1 MQIHRQVHRRIL
13 IQLAILLIV
22 AVGLFVTVVHD
33 ALVGE
38 IGLVSV
44 IVAAA
49 IGIGVGYLAGR
60 MFLLSWH
67 EDTQKVIMRMDRTGF
82 VLIALYVVF
91 RMFSAQILGSYFS
104 GVALSAISFAVLD
117 GILVGR
123 FLSIWRNILR
133 ILTEQSKRGA

>member
-1 MQIHRQVHRRIL
+1 
-13 IQLAILLIV
+13 V